1 LRGLYKYKD
10 CSWQFPRLG
19 NYSCDTIVRC
29 FRCCRKSQ
37 YQRLYNSNNNSP
49 KNVTLTEGIT
59 YVMMKR
65 MSTPLLMLL
74 RNERSYSVIGW
85 FGEMKKILGNSNR
98 HRITGGDTSSFY
110 VMNHYRNGDDALSY
124 ANVYDM
130 QRASNFS
137 ALQALRQ
144 RHLDVVRMQ
153 LQE

>member
-85 FGEMKKILGNSNR
+85 FGVVVVVVACFCTTVFVFAPVAMLIQLLLFVAVF
-98 HRITGGDTSSFY
+98 SF
-110 VMNHYRNGDDALSY
+110 ALPC
-124 ANVYDM
+124 
-130 QRASNFS
+130 RCF
-137 ALQALRQ
+137 
-144 RHLDVVRMQ
+144 
-153 LQE
+153 